1 MHLLLPGYPDKYE
14 GGYHYLQFQEYCEL
28 NHAHEAKKKL
38 CAKDIQISLS
48 RSQLQTPLYMIFF
61 FFSFDILIIYW
72 DLFLIFFESFEIMVV
87 ISSLFI
93 YFLNDMVYSSF
104 YSFY

>member
-28 NHAHEAKKKL
+28 NHAYEAKKKL

-48 RSQLQTPLYMIFF
+48 RSQLQTPLYMI
-61 FFSFDILIIYW
+61 
-72 DLFLIFFESFEIMVV
+72 
-87 ISSLFI
+87 LFI
-93 YFLNDMVYSSF
+93 YLFLVLIY
-104 YSFY
+104 